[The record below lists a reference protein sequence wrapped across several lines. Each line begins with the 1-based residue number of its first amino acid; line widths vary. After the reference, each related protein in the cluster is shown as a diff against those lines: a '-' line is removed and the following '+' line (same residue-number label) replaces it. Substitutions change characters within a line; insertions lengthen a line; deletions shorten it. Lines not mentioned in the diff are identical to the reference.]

1 MHLDTLKKRE
11 TLGEKKRKRKR
22 RVTELLLFVRER
34 GRERQRDGESWSE
47 RETDNRWIRS
57 KGLFEC
63 YCLNVYREKM
73 KLKDR

>member
-34 GRERQRDGESWSE
+34 QRDGESWSE
-47 RETDNRWIRS
+47 RETDNRWIR
-57 KGLFEC
+57 
-63 YCLNVYREKM
+63 
-73 KLKDR
+73 